1 MNAMTENTP
10 KLDLLKWL
18 SVVVLIAAAIAGNIY
33 FENQP
38 AALRIAA
45 MILIGLI
52 IVGIAAFTDKGRQI
66 IAFAQ
71 DSRIEM
77 RKVVWPTRQETI
89 QVTLLV
95 VGIVIIT
102 ALFLWGIDTVLLWLV
117 QYITGQRG

>member
-10 KLDLLKWL
+10 KFDLLKWL
-18 SVVVLIAAAIAGNIY
+18 AIVALISVAIAGNIY
-33 FENQP
+33 FDNQP
-38 AALRIAA
+38 SALRIAA

-52 IVGIAAFTDKGRQI
+52 VVSIAAFTDKGRQI

-77 RKVVWPTRQETI
+77 RKVVWPTRQETV

-117 QYITGQRG
+117 QYLTGQRG

>member
-1 MNAMTENTP
+1 MTENAP
-10 KLDLLKWL
+10 KFDVLKWL
-18 SVVVLIAAAIAGNIY
+18 TVVVLIAGAIAGNVY

-45 MILIGLI
+45 MILIGL
-52 IVGIAAFTDKGRQI
+52 VVVSIAAFTEKGRKV

-77 RKVVWPTRQETI
+77 RKVVWPTRQETV

-95 VGIVIIT
+95 VGIVVIT
-102 ALFLWGIDTVLLWLV
+102 ALFLWGIDTVLLWMV